1 MEFKV
6 RKKEKY
12 EETGKFVTKMKE
24 IQEKAK
30 TVLGKA
36 QKEMKKYADRKRG
49 KVNEYKV
56 RNLVMFSTKD
66 LKY

>member
-24 IQEKAK
+24 I
-30 TVLGKA
+30 
-36 QKEMKKYADRKRG
+36 
-49 KVNEYKV
+49 
-56 RNLVMFSTKD
+56 
-66 LKY
+66 